1 MATRL
6 VLPFHPDR
14 LDARHPRLIED
25 LHDMAVT
32 AHPRAIATA
41 IEMLRDLHLLGN
53 RSRFARKLQGLPLW
67 ELKPLSRGGEQGGV
81 RVYFTFIESQPTAM
95 LFNAEVKSGDSPNAA
110 KLREALEILTA
121 FRDGVEVG
129 V

>member
-1 MATRL
+1 MAIRF

-25 LHDMAVT
+25 LREMVERGGPVALAMAIT
-32 AHPRAIATA
+32 
-41 IEMLRDLHLLGN
+41 MLRDLHRSGH

-67 ELKPLSRGGEQGGV
+67 ELKPLSRGGQKGGV
-81 RVYFTFIESQPTAM
+81 RVYFTFIETPASAM
-95 LFNAEVKSGDSPNAA
+95 LFNTEVKSGDAPDTA
-110 KLREALEILTA
+110 KLREAVEILTA

-129 V
+129 A

>member
-1 MATRL
+1 MATRF

-25 LHDMAVT
+25 LREMAD
-32 AHPRAIATA
+32 AGGPGALAMAID
-41 IEMLRDLHLLGN
+41 MLRDLHRPGH

-67 ELKPLSRGGEQGGV
+67 ELKPLSRGGKKGGV
-81 RVYFTFIESQPTAM
+81 RVYFTFIETTATAM
-95 LFNAEVKSGDSPNAA
+95 LFNAEVKSGDSPNEA
-110 KLREALEILTA
+110 KFREALEILTA